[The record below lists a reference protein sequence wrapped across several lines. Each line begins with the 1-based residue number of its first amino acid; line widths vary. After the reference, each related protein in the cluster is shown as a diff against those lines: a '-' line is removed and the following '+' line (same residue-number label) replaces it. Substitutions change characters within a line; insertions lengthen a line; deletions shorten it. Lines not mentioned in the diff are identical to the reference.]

1 MVSNVSL
8 SYSTAREGEDRVM
21 GSIELKSRRNY
32 LFSFSIL
39 FLVPLS
45 GLCIDLYTPAL
56 PQMAAYFSVS
66 KTQISMTVAVF
77 WSVFWCITVI
87 LGMVE

>member
-8 SYSTAREGEDRVM
+8 SYYSDRDGENCVM
-21 GSIELKSRRNY
+21 SSIELNIRRNY

-56 PQMAAYFSVS
+56 PQMAAYFAVS
-66 KTQISMTVAVF
+66 KSKISMTVAVY
-77 WSVFWCITVI
+77 
-87 LGMVE
+87 L

>member
-1 MVSNVSL
+1 M
-8 SYSTAREGEDRVM
+8 
-21 GSIELKSRRNY
+21 
-32 LFSFSIL
+32 
-39 FLVPLS
+39 S

-77 WSVFWCITVI
+77 GRFWCITVI
-87 LGMVE
+87 LGMASDCLGRVSVIKVGLLIAFLSCINLSESKFYITDLCQTM